1 MAIII
6 SQKIRQKLEDENHQ
20 VPEQDIAQC
29 FANRVRT
36 FVIDPREE
44 HRTEPP
50 TKWFVSETDYGR
62 KLKVMFVMRGADI
75 YIKSAYGATN
85 EVERIYIRKSKPTE
99 R

>member
-1 MAIII
+1 MALII

-20 VPEQDIAQC
+20 APEQDIAQC
-29 FANRVRT
+29 FANKVRT
-36 FVIDPREE
+36 FVIDDREE

-75 YIKSAYGATN
+75 FIKSAYGATD
-85 EVERIYIRKSKPTE
+85 EVERIYISKSKPTE
-99 R
+99 K

>member
-6 SQKIRQKLEDENHQ
+6 SQKIRQKLEDDNHR

-29 FANRVRT
+29 FANRVRSLVT
-36 FVIDPREE
+36 DTREA
-44 HRTEPP
+44 HRTDPP
-50 TKWFVSETDYGR
+50 TMWFVSETDYGR

-75 YIKSAYGATN
+75 YVKSAYGATE
-85 EVERIYIRKSKPTE
+85 EVERIYISKSNTAE